1 MKKYRIHQIKL
12 KIDEPVSDI
21 PEIIKAKCGKN
32 TDIISW
38 NAVRRSVDARDK
50 GDIRIVYSVDFETP
64 SDSLD
69 LAEAPDL
76 TYRYPVEPGT
86 GERLLQKRPVIAGF
100 GPCGMFCALIL
111 SQMGMAPIV
120 IERGRP
126 VDERT
131 ADIAKFWQSGEL
143 DPESNVQFGE
153 GGAGTFSDG
162 KLTTGIKDPR
172 VRKVIEE
179 FAAAGA
185 PVDILIDAKPHIGT
199 DILKNVVRTIR
210 MKIIENG
217 GEVRFSE
224 RLENI
229 ESAGNVL
236 KGITL
241 SGGETIETDDL
252 VLALGHSARDTFSML
267 SGKGLEMMQKP
278 FSIGVRIEHE
288 QELINRAQYGDP
300 KLAAKLGPADYKLNY
315 HARSGRGVY
324 TFCMCPGGNVI
335 IASSEEGGVVTNGMS
350 GSLRDGKYANSG
362 LLVDVRPD
370 DFASSDPLAGVE
382 FQRKYERLAF
392 RLGGGDYTPPEI
404 IWKEFHGSPVEQSL
418 PGFAADSLT
427 EAMPFLGRKLRGFD
441 SPYSRLIGV
450 ETRSSSPVRLLRDE
464 NMMTK
469 IKGVYA
475 CGEGAGYAGG
485 IVSAAA
491 DGIKAAEKIA
501 LRYSEI

>member
-1 MKKYRIHQIKL
+1 VKTYRIHQIKL
-12 KIDEPVSDI
+12 KTDEPVSDI
-21 PEIIKAKCGKN
+21 PEIIKKACGKN

-38 NAVRRSVDARDK
+38 KAVRRSVDARDK
-50 GDIRIVYSVDFETP
+50 GDIRIVYSVDFTTSAE
-64 SDSLD
+64 SLD

-86 GERLLQKRPVIAGF
+86 GGQLTAKRPVIAGF

-111 SQMGMAPIV
+111 SQMGLAPIV
-120 IERGRP
+120 IERGKS

-131 ADIAKFWQSGEL
+131 ADIAKFWKDGEL
-143 DPESNVQFGE
+143 DTESNVQFGE

-185 PVDILIDAKPHIGT
+185 PADILIDAKPHIGT
-199 DILKNVVRTIR
+199 DILKTVVKNIR
-210 MKIIENG
+210 LKIIAGG
-217 GEVRFSE
+217 GEVRFGE
-224 RLENI
+224 KLESI
-229 ESAGNVL
+229 VSSGNVL
-236 KGITL
+236 KGIRL
-241 SGGETIETDDL
+241 HSGETIAADDL
-252 VLALGHSARDTFSML
+252 VLAVGHSARDTFMML
-267 SGKGLEMMQKP
+267 RENGFEMIQKP

-288 QELINRAQYGDP
+288 QELINKAQYGDP
-300 KLAAKLGPADYKLNY
+300 GLAAKLGPADYKLHY

-335 IASSEEGGVVTNGMS
+335 VASSEEGGVVTNGMS
-350 GSLRDGKYANSG
+350 GSLRDGRYANSG
-362 LLVDVRPD
+362 LLADVRPD

-392 RLGGGDYTPPEI
+392 RLGGGDYTPPETL
-404 IWKEFHGSPVEQSL
+404 WKDFAGSAVDRSL
-418 PGFAADSLT
+418 PEFASASIN

-441 SPYSRLIGV
+441 SPYSKLIGV

-469 IKGVYA
+469 IAGVYA

-491 DGIKAAEKIA
+491 DGIRAAEKIA
-501 LRYSEI
+501 LRYTGE